1 MRIQFHIRGLK
12 ESAGFRRRLQRS
24 LERLESD
31 IPVSAAAVVVEYERN
46 NAPAFRAYALLA
58 VAGPDIHAEARDHTL
73 DAVWLKVMTALR
85 KQIEQRK
92 SRQHARAKTNGHV
105 RSVAVR
111 RTRSA
116 AGRFGN

>member
-12 ESAGFRRRLQRS
+12 ERAGFRQGLQQS
-24 LERLESD
+24 LERLETD
-31 IPVSAAAVVVEYERN
+31 IPISAAAVVVEYERN
-46 NAPAFRAYALLA
+46 NAPAFRTYALLA

-73 DAVWLKVMTALR
+73 EAVWLKVMTALR

-92 SRQHARAKTNGHV
+92 SRQDARAKINGHL
-105 RSVAVR
+105 RSPAAR

-116 AGRFGN
+116 IGRFGN